1 MKSSLDQIEARLR
14 SLIEASS
21 QFFPPGNLHTHLAE
35 KLVDA
40 MKDSLLE
47 ENGTLIAPN
56 SYIIFLNPHNI
67 SSWQSEPEM
76 IESLIEILEI
86 SAREAGLK
94 FSTRP
99 SIQLESSQVVKE
111 DYLQVTASYF
121 ETSVGKTA
129 ILPVQMEESSEQ
141 DEKLQFRKAYL
152 ILNGSQFFPLTQ
164 MVTNI
169 GRRPDNHI
177 VLDDP
182 RISRVHAQIR
192 QVRGKYVLFDLE
204 ATGGT
209 FVNGHRVTEY
219 TLKPGDVI
227 SLAGVNLIY
236 GEDTAGPKSE
246 PPSHTIT
253 TRFDQKKSK
262 P

>member
-21 QFFPPGNLHTHLAE
+21 QIFPPGNLYTHLTE

-47 ENGTLIAPN
+47 ENGIMIAPN
-56 SYIIFLNPHNI
+56 SYTIFLNPGNI
-67 SSWQSEPEM
+67 ASWQSEPEM

-99 SIQLESSQVVKE
+99 SIQLESSNAVKE
-111 DYLQVTASYF
+111 DYLQVTASYY

-129 ILPVQMEESSEQ
+129 ILPIQAEELPGPAEMT
-141 DEKLQFRKAYL
+141 RAHRAYL
-152 ILNGSQFFPLTQ
+152 VLNGSEFFSLTQ

-169 GRRPDNHI
+169 GRRSDNHI
-177 VLDDP
+177 VLDDA

-192 QVRGKYVLFDLE
+192 EIRGKYVLFDLE

-227 SLAGVNLIY
+227 SLAGVNIIY
-236 GEDTAGPKSE
+236 GEDSAGPKSD
-246 PPSHTIT
+246 PPSHTKT

>member
-1 MKSSLDQIEARLR
+1 MKSSLDQIEARLKM
-14 SLIEASS
+14 LIERSA
-21 QFFPPGNLHTHLAE
+21 QIFPPGNLYTHLAE

-47 ENGTLIAPN
+47 ENGIMIAPN
-56 SYIIFLNPHNI
+56 SYTIFLNPGNI
-67 SSWQSEPEM
+67 SSWQSQPEM

-99 SIQLESSQVVKE
+99 TIQLESSPAVKE
-111 DYLQVTASYF
+111 DVLQVTASYY
-121 ETSVGKTA
+121 ESQVGKTA
-129 ILPVQMEESSEQ
+129 ALPAYVDDINNIEEEVQENKS
-141 DEKLQFRKAYL
+141 YL
-152 ILNGSQFFPLTQ
+152 IINGSKIIPLSQ
-164 MVTNI
+164 MAVNI
-169 GRRPDNHI
+169 GRRPDNHV

-192 QVRGKYVLFDLE
+192 KVRGKYVLFDLG

-209 FVNGHRVTEY
+209 FVNGHRVKEY

-227 SLAGVNLIY
+227 SLGGVTIIY
-236 GEDTAGPKSE
+236 GEDSISQKSDS
-246 PPSHTIT
+246 PTHTIT
-253 TRFDQKKSK
+253 TRFDQKKS
-262 P
+262 